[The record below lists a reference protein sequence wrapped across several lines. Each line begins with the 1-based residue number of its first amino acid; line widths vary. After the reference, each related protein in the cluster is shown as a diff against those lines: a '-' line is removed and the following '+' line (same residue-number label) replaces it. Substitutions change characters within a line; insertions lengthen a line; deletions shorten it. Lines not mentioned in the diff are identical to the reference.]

1 VRHNS
6 TVIESEAQRTDDAP
20 ESSRNMTPDMNRL
33 DQLEIPGMANQIIN
47 FNLAGTEGYVYRY
60 PVDTDRHF
68 MKKPDIWIRFIIF

>member
-1 VRHNS
+1 
-6 TVIESEAQRTDDAP
+6 
-20 ESSRNMTPDMNRL
+20 MTPDMNRL